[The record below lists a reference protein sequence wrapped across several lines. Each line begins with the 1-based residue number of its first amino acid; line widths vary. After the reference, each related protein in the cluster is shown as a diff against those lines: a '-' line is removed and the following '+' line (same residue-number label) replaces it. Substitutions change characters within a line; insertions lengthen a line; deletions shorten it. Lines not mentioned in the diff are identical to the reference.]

1 MLIRPPPQR
10 GTHMLVLALGLVL
23 MLGVHVFAS
32 LRGPRGGLVARIGA
46 DPYRG
51 LHSLLAALGLALI
64 VWGFIRYRA
73 DAWDPI
79 WAPPEHAR
87 DVTWALMWFAQVS
100 LACVFTKGPGRI
112 RGWLRHPL
120 LASVTLWSLA
130 HLVSNGDAGGML
142 LFGAFFVWSIYA
154 RLALERRG
162 DRGAAPSAAFTR
174 TDAIDLLIGTVLW
187 AALALL
193 HPYFAG
199 VAAIDW

>member
-1 MLIRPPPQR
+1 MF
-10 GTHMLVLALGLVL
+10 VLALGLAL

-32 LRGPRGGLVARIGA
+32 LREPRGRLVERIGA

-51 LHSLLAALGLALI
+51 LHSLVAAAGLALI

-87 DVTWALMWFAQVS
+87 DVTWTLMWFALVS
-100 LACVFTKGPGRI
+100 LACAFVKAPGKI

-120 LASVTLWSLA
+120 LAAVTLWSLA
-130 HLVSNGDAGGML
+130 HLIANGDAGGML

-154 RLALERRG
+154 RFALQRRG
-162 DRGAAPSAAFTR
+162 DPGAAPAAAFTKA
-174 TDAIDLLIGTVLW
+174 DAIALVVGTVLW

-199 VAAIDW
+199 VVAVDW

>member
-1 MLIRPPPQR
+1 MF
-10 GTHMLVLALGLVL
+10 VLALGLAL

-32 LRGPRGGLVARIGA
+32 LQGPRGRVVERIGV

-51 LHSLLAALGLALI
+51 LHSLVAALGLVLV

-73 DAWDPI
+73 FAWEQI

-87 DVTWALMWFAQVS
+87 DVTWTLMWFALVS
-100 LACVFTKGPGRI
+100 LACVFNKAPGKI
-112 RGWLRHPL
+112 HGWLRHPL

-154 RLALERRG
+154 RIALERRG
-162 DRGAAPSAAFTR
+162 DAGAAPSAAFTR
-174 TDAIDLLIGTVLW
+174 ADAIDLAAGTVLW
-187 AALALL
+187 AALVLL

-199 VAAIDW
+199 VAAIAW

>member
-1 MLIRPPPQR
+1 MFI
-10 GTHMLVLALGLVL
+10 LALGLVL

-32 LRGPRGGLVARIGA
+32 LRGPRGRVVERIGA

-51 LHSLLAALGLALI
+51 LHSLVALLGLVLV
-64 VWGFIRYRA
+64 VWGFARYRA
-73 DAWDPI
+73 NDWDQI

-87 DVTWALMWFAQVS
+87 DLTWTLMWFALVS
-100 LACVFTKGPGRI
+100 LACMYGKPSRI

-154 RLALERRG
+154 RIALELRG
-162 DRGAAPSAAFTR
+162 DHGEAPSAVFTR
-174 TDAIDLLIGTVLW
+174 ADAIELVVGTALW
-187 AALALL
+187 GALALL
-193 HPYFAG
+193 HPTFAG